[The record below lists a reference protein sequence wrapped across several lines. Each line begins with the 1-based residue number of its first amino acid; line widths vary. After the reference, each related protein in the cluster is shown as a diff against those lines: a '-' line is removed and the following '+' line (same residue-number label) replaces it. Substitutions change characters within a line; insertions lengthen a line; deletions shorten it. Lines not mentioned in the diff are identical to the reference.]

1 MFLINCIITFF
12 TNSVVIQAI
21 GFVGMAVSIIS
32 FQTKSYQKII
42 WLRVISE
49 IIFAVQ
55 YFLLGAYTGMVSNI
69 LSCVTNSVYRIRVKK
84 NKSNKVCRIVFAC
97 LFVLVGGLTWQG
109 MITVLVVSAKVL
121 STIANGMG
129 NSKTIRYMNLGIMM
143 LWNVHDVI
151 VFSIAGVLCNM
162 ATIVS
167 ILIAIF
173 RIDRKK
179 KMENP
184 ALIPVQTQNSSSGA

>member
-84 NKSNKVCRIVFAC
+84 NKSNKVCRIVFVC

-143 LWNVHDVI
+143 LWNVHDII

-184 ALIPVQTQNSSSGA
+184 VEIPVQTQNSSSGA

>member
-1 MFLINCIITFF
+1 MTFFEYVAAFF
-12 TNSVVIQAI
+12 TNQIVIQAI
-21 GFVGMAVSIIS
+21 GFLGMAVSIVS

-55 YFLLGAYTGMVSNI
+55 YFLLGAYTGMASNI
-69 LSCVTNSVYRIRVKK
+69 LSCVTNSVYRVRVKK

-97 LFVLVGGLTWQG
+97 MFVLVGGLTWQG
-109 MITVLVVSAKVL
+109 MITVLVVLAKVL
-121 STIANGMG
+121 STVANGMG
-129 NSKTIRYMNLGIMM
+129 KSKTIRYMNLGIMM

-162 ATIVS
+162 ATILS

-179 KMENP
+179 EN
-184 ALIPVQTQNSSSGA
+184 AECAAREASRKTETSEA